1 MTTPIC
7 FVDTEATGLHPEL
20 HHIWEVGLI
29 VRRDG
34 TDTEYLW
41 QLPVDLSTA
50 DPFALEIGG
59 FWERRWPEPEDE
71 GDAAAA
77 LRGTGTNWWRVPLT
91 DRERWCDRFV
101 QLTHGCLLVGNVVS
115 FDAERLAALL
125 RWEQRMP
132 TWYHHL
138 IDVETLAAG
147 HLRSL
152 SDHVAATSGGDD
164 ERIDRANDL
173 REIATPPWDSDKLSE
188 ALGVKVAD
196 EDRHTALG
204 DARHCRDLYDA
215 VMGNR

>member
-1 MTTPIC
+1 MTALC

-29 VRRDG
+29 VRHNG

-77 LRGTGTNWWRVPLT
+77 LRGTGTHSGTRSWIVPLT
-91 DRERWCDRFV
+91 NREHWCDRFME
-101 QLTHGCLLVGNVVS
+101 LTHGCLLVGNVVS

-132 TWYHHL
+132 TWHHHL
-138 IDVETLAAG
+138 IDVEVLAAGWLAAG
-147 HLRSL
+147 H
-152 SDHVAATSGGDD
+152 DWTEGAPV
-164 ERIDRANDL
+164 NDKCM
-173 REIATPPWDSDKLSE
+173 PPWDSDELSA
-188 ALGVKVAD
+188 ALGVTVAE

-204 DARHCRDLYDA
+204 DARWARDLYDA